1 MLEIKENELL
11 SNHTTF
17 HIGGPA
23 KYFCSVSNL
32 DELQEAIVWANNKN
46 INYKV
51 IGGGSNLLVS
61 DNGYNGLII
70 KYFGNKLDIKQNKL
84 IAIAGTSLSFA
95 MNESLKVNLAGLEW
109 AAGIPGTI
117 GGAVYNNTGA
127 YGGEISQVFF
137 EADLLQENKIKIL
150 TAKDLNFGYRTSR
163 LKEGKIKGVVLSVK
177 LILQKV
183 SDEDIIEINNKIKK
197 ILLDRYNKSSEGL
210 SAGST
215 FKNIVLSK
223 EKINKFREKFPQLP
237 VEFVNNCTIPAAWL
251 IDQCG
256 LKGKKIGGAMV
267 SEIHAGKI
275 TNIGGATAED
285 VIILISIIKQ
295 KVRNKFSLQL
305 TEEIEFLGF

>member
-70 KYFGNKLDIKQNKL
+70 KYFGNKLDIKQDKL

-95 MNESLKVNLAGLEW
+95 MNESLKANLAGLEW